1 MWHLIAPSRLH
12 TSLCPLLLGGILH
25 HDMDGHHDGDG
36 DDDHH
41 DGDDGDHHD
50 YDEDHQDDDNDAHLH
65 HGKDDQA
72 QACPNHIILNL
83 GSGQWKKNTTA
94 LWKQHLP
101 VPRRLRRP

>member
-1 MWHLIAPSRLH
+1 
-12 TSLCPLLLGGILH
+12 
-25 HDMDGHHDGDG
+25 MDHQDDG
-36 DDDHH
+36 DDAHLHHGKDDH
-41 DGDDGDHHD
+41 DDDDDGHNDDADDDH
-50 YDEDHQDDDNDAHLH
+50 DDDNDAHLH